1 MDSERSAVN
10 CAPRVFPGNGS
21 SSSSESEEDPGAGA
35 AGSPALPSTHRAP
48 DAKLHPGHAKMDA
61 IKKGHAK
68 ESQRYKVAYEAQ
80 STDTQNFSSE
90 SERETEHVRAGLRPR
105 GGGRGRGG
113 GGGGRPIA
121 LQSGPRGRPAYGGG
135 SCHRPPPPTGQGPDS
150 ALPGAGGGD
159 LTGPRSNTAGG
170 PVWSAAGL
178 QAEERHSHRWASF
191 CPPGLGGLCPR
202 DQALSGDT
210 REMAPWL
217 APSWGGDS

>member
-113 GGGGRPIA
+113 GWGAPHRSSVRAPRAPSVWGRQLP
-121 LQSGPRGRPAYGGG
+121 S
-135 SCHRPPPPTGQGPDS
+135 PPPPHRTG
-150 ALPGAGGGD
+150 
-159 LTGPRSNTAGG
+159 T
-170 PVWSAAGL
+170 
-178 QAEERHSHRWASF
+178 
-191 CPPGLGGLCPR
+191 
-202 DQALSGDT
+202 
-210 REMAPWL
+210 
-217 APSWGGDS
+217 